1 MLDLQDEGA
10 VILQNN
16 K

>member
-10 VILQNN
+10 VILQNRT
-16 K
+16 